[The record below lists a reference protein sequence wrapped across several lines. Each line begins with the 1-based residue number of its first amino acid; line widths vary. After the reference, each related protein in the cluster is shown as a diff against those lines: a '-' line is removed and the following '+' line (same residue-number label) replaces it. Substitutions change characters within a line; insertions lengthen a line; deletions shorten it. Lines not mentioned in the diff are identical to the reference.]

1 MAEPDKMPDDA
12 RMDQTLGNLLRAGVL
27 LAAVV
32 TAVGGAIYL
41 AKRWNEGAPDLHQFA
56 YADKDKAPP
65 AELSS
70 VAGVAAYAFNGH
82 GAGLIQLGVL
92 LLIATPV
99 ARVAFSV
106 YAFARQRDVLY
117 VVVTVIVLALLL
129 FSLFGSNLLP

>member
-1 MAEPDKMPDDA
+1 
-12 RMDQTLGNLLRAGVL
+12 MDQTLGNLLRAGVL
-27 LAAVV
+27 FAALV
-32 TAVGGAIYL
+32 TAIGGAIYL

-56 YADKDKAPP
+56 YADKAPP
-65 AELSS
+65 ADLSS
-70 VAGVAAYAFNGH
+70 VAGVAAYAFSGH

-117 VVVTVIVLALLL
+117 VVVTVVVLALLL
-129 FSLFGSNLLP
+129 FSLFGSGLLP

>member
-12 RMDQTLGNLLRAGVL
+12 KMDQTLGNLLRAGVL

-56 YADKDKAPP
+56 YADKAPP
-65 AELSS
+65 ADLSS
-70 VAGVAAYAFNGH
+70 VAGVMAYAFNGH

-99 ARVAFSV
+99 ARVGFSV
-106 YAFARQRDVLY
+106 YAFVRQRDVLY
-117 VVVTVIVLALLL
+117 AVVTVIVLALLL

>member
-1 MAEPDKMPDDA
+1 MAEASQMPDDA
-12 RMDQTLGNLLRAGVL
+12 KMDQTLGNLLRAGVL
-27 LAAVV
+27 LAAFV

-56 YADKDKAPP
+56 YADKAPP
-65 AELSS
+65 SELSS
-70 VAGVAAYAFNGH
+70 VAGIAAYAFNGH

-106 YAFARQRDVLY
+106 YAFARQRDRLY
-117 VVVTVIVLALLL
+117 VVVTVVVLALLL
-129 FSLFGSNLLP
+129 FSLFGSGLPR

>member
-1 MAEPDKMPDDA
+1 MAEPDKMPDDTQ
-12 RMDQTLGNLLRAGVL
+12 MDQTLGNLLRAGVL
-27 LAAVV
+27 LAAFV

-56 YADKDKAPP
+56 YADKAPP

-106 YAFARQRDVLY
+106 FAFARQRDVLY
-117 VVVTVIVLALLL
+117 
-129 FSLFGSNLLP
+129 

>member
-1 MAEPDKMPDDA
+1 MAEPSKMPDDTQ
-12 RMDQTLGNLLRAGVL
+12 MDQTLGNLLRAGVL
-27 LAAVV
+27 LAAAV

-56 YADKDKAPP
+56 YADKPPP
-65 AELSS
+65 ADLSS
-70 VAGVAAYAFNGH
+70 VAGIAAYAFSGH

-129 FSLFGSNLLP
+129 FSLFGSGLPR

>member
-12 RMDQTLGNLLRAGVL
+12 KMDQTLGNLLRRECYWRPPSRRSAARSIWPSAG
-27 LAAVV
+27 
-32 TAVGGAIYL
+32 TS
-41 AKRWNEGAPDLHQFA
+41 GAPTFTSSPTRTRRL
-56 YADKDKAPP
+56 PP
-65 AELSS
+65 SLST
-70 VAGVAAYAFNGH
+70 VAGVVAYAFNGH

>member
-1 MAEPDKMPDDA
+1 MAKPDKMPDDA
-12 RMDQTLGNLLRAGVL
+12 QMDQTLGNLLRAGVL
-27 LAAVV
+27 LAAAV

-56 YADKDKAPP
+56 YADKAPP
-65 AELSS
+65 AGLSS
-70 VAGVAAYAFNGH
+70 VAGVAAYAFSGH

-129 FSLFGSNLLP
+129 FSLLGSGLPR

>member
-1 MAEPDKMPDDA
+1 
-12 RMDQTLGNLLRAGVL
+12 MDQMLGNLLRAGVL
-27 LAAVV
+27 LAAAV

-41 AKRWNEGAPDLHQFA
+41 VKRWEDRAPDLHQFT
-56 YADKDKAPP
+56 YKDVAPA
-65 AELSS
+65 AEVSR
-70 VAGVAAYAFNGH
+70 VTGIAAYALSGH

-117 VVVTVIVLALLL
+117 VVVTVIVLVLLL
-129 FSLFGSNLLP
+129 FSLFGSGFS

>member
-1 MAEPDKMPDDA
+1 MAEPDKMPDDT

-27 LAAVV
+27 LAAAV

-41 AKRWNEGAPDLHQFA
+41 AKRWNEGAPDLHQF
-56 YADKDKAPP
+56 KAPP
-65 AELSS
+65 ADLSS
-70 VAGVAAYAFNGH
+70 VAGVAAYAFSGH

-106 YAFARQRDVLY
+106 YAFARQRDLLY

-129 FSLFGSNLLP
+129 FSLFGSAFLP

>member
-1 MAEPDKMPDDA
+1 MAEPTNTADDA
-12 RMDQTLGNLLRAGVL
+12 QMDQTLGNLLRAGVL

-41 AKRWNEGAPDLHQFA
+41 AKRWEQAAPDLHQFA
-56 YADKDKAPP
+56 YADKAPP

-70 VAGVAAYAFNGH
+70 VAAVTAYAFSGR

-106 YAFARQRDVLY
+106 YAFARQRDWLY
-117 VVVTVIVLALLL
+117 VFVTVIVLVLLL
-129 FSLFGSNLLP
+129 FSLFGGGLPH

>member
-1 MAEPDKMPDDA
+1 MAEPDKMPDDTKI
-12 RMDQTLGNLLRAGVL
+12 DQMLGNLLRAGVL

-41 AKRWNEGAPDLHQFA
+41 AKRWDDPAPDLHQFK
-56 YADKDKAPP
+56 YKKDEAPP
-65 AELSS
+65 AEVSS
-70 VAGVAAYAFNGH
+70 VTGIAVYAFDGR

-117 VVVTVIVLALLL
+117 VVVTVIVLVLLL
-129 FSLFGSNLLP
+129 FSLFGSGFS

>member
-1 MAEPDKMPDDA
+1 MNEPDKMPDDTK
-12 RMDQTLGNLLRAGVL
+12 MDQMLGNLLRAGVL

-41 AKRWNEGAPDLHQFA
+41 VKRWDARAPDLRQF
-56 YADKDKAPP
+56 KSPP
-65 AELSS
+65 AAVSS
-70 VAGVAAYAFNGH
+70 VTGVAVYAFSGH

-129 FSLFGSNLLP
+129 FSLFGSGFS

>member
-1 MAEPDKMPDDA
+1 MAEPSKKPDDTQ
-12 RMDQTLGNLLRAGVL
+12 MDQTLGNLLRAGVL
-27 LAAVV
+27 LAAAV

-56 YADKDKAPP
+56 YADKAPP

-70 VAGVAAYAFNGH
+70 VAGVAAYAFSGH

-117 VVVTVIVLALLL
+117 IVATVIVLALLL
-129 FSLFGSNLLP
+129 FSLFGNSLPR

>member
-1 MAEPDKMPDDA
+1 MAEPEKMPDDTA
-12 RMDQTLGNLLRAGVL
+12 MDQTLGNLLRAGVI

-41 AKRWNEGAPDLHQFA
+41 AKRWDDRAPDRHQFA
-56 YADKDKAPP
+56 YAHNAPP
-65 AELSS
+65 AEVSS
-70 VAGVAAYAFNGH
+70 VRGIAAYAFSLR

-106 YAFARQRDVLY
+106 YTFARQRDVLY
-117 VVVTVIVLALLL
+117 VIVTVIVLALLL
-129 FSLFGSNLLP
+129 FSLFGSGFLP